1 MDECLTGKDHNMTKH
16 LSQSDRVLIE
26 KYLDDDMTFTYIS
39 RRIGRSVSTVSREI
53 RNHRT
58 FTGDYDRLYPNGCAH
73 YQSCITRNLCP
84 TESIYSCRH
93 RCKFCKEYD
102 CTTLCDRFD
111 PAECPALD
119 LPPYVCNGCP
129 KDRSCKK
136 IHAYYSAQ
144 SAHHN
149 YLERLSSSREG
160 VRITQEEIIRLD
172 EILAPLI
179 LKGQSINHIFTS
191 HKDEI
196 GYCEKTIYNYIDLN
210 VFSFRNIDLPKK
222 VRYRI
227 RHPQK
232 VATKLEYEYRKG
244 RTIDCF
250 HAFINAH
257 PALPITEMDTVKGAR
272 HSSKKT
278 LLTLIM
284 RQTNFM
290 LVFLLPDGTQRSVL
304 DVFDFLFEGLGPTAF
319 LKLFAVILTD
329 NGVEFKCPHDLEFTP
344 SGIRRTRIFYCDPQ
358 ASWQKPHVE
367 KNHTLIRRILPKGT
381 PFSFLTDDHVH
392 LITRHINS
400 VPREAFDNRTPFDL
414 MTSPE
419 QKKLLEF
426 LKLSPIPLDD
436 VLLKP
441 ILLKKK

>member
-1 MDECLTGKDHNMTKH
+1 MTKH
-16 LSQSDRVLIE
+16 LSQSDRILIE
-26 KYLDDDMTFTYIS
+26 KYLDDDMAFTYIS

-53 RNHRT
+53 KAHRP
-58 FTGDYDRLYPNGCAH
+58 FTGDYDRMSPNGCSQ
-73 YQSCITRNLCP
+73 YQSCLRRNLCS
-84 TESIYSCRH
+84 TESILTCRN
-93 RCKFCKEYD
+93 RCKFCQEYD
-102 CTTLCDRFD
+102 CKTLCDHFD
-111 PAECPALD
+111 PAECEALKM
-119 LPPYVCNGCP
+119 PPYVYNGCP
-129 KDRSCKK
+129 EDKTCKK
-136 IHAYYSAQ
+136 SHAYYSAR
-144 SAHHN
+144 SAHN
-149 YLERLSSSREG
+149 AYLSTLSQSRQG
-160 VRITQEEIIRLD
+160 VHISEDEIIRLD
-172 EILAPLI
+172 SILAPMI
-179 LKGQSINHIFTS
+179 QKGQSINHIFTS
-191 HKDEI
+191 HKEEI

-232 VATKLEYEYRKG
+232 VATRKEYEWRKG

-250 HAFINAH
+250 RTFIEAN
-257 PALPITEMDTVKGAR
+257 PSLPVTEMDTVRGAKY
-272 HSSKKT
+272 SGKKV
-278 LLTLIM
+278 LLTFIM

-290 LVFLLPDGTQRSVL
+290 MIFLLPDGSRQSVL
-304 DVFDFLFEGLGPTAF
+304 DVFNYLCDGLGPAVF
-319 LKLFAVILTD
+319 NKLYSLILTD
-329 NGVEFKCPHDLEFTP
+329 NGVEFKGPHDMEFTS

-381 PFSFLTDDHVH
+381 PFSFLTDMDVH
-392 LITRHINS
+392 LITEHINS
-400 VPREAFDNRTPFDL
+400 VPRESFDNRTPFDL
-414 MTSPE
+414 MVSPE

>member
-1 MDECLTGKDHNMTKH
+1 MGKESIMAKH
-16 LSQSDRVLIE
+16 LSQSDRILIE

-53 RNHRT
+53 KAHRT
-58 FTGDYDRLYPNGCAH
+58 FTGDYDRISPNGCSL
-73 YQSCITRNLCP
+73 YQSCLRKNLCS
-84 TESIYSCRH
+84 TESIYTCRN
-93 RCKFCKEYD
+93 RCKFCTEYD
-102 CTTLCDRFD
+102 CKTLCDRFD
-111 PAECPALD
+111 PAECEALK

-129 KDRSCKK
+129 KDKSCRK
-136 IHAYYSAQ
+136 IHAYYSAR
-144 SAHHN
+144 SAHN
-149 YLERLSSSREG
+149 AYLNTLSQSRQG
-160 VRITQEEIIRLD
+160 VHISQDEIIRLD
-172 EILAPLI
+172 AILSPMI
-179 LKGQSINHIFTS
+179 RKGQSINHIFSS

-227 RHPQK
+227 RHPQR

-250 HAFINAH
+250 RSFMEAN
-257 PALPITEMDTVKGAR
+257 PSLPVTEMDTVKGAR
-272 HSSKKT
+272 HSGKKV
-278 LLTLIM
+278 LLTFIM
-284 RQTNFM
+284 RHTNFM
-290 LVFLLPDGTQRSVL
+290 MIFLLPDGSKQSVL
-304 DVFDFLFEGLGPTAF
+304 DVFNYLCDGLGTTVF
-319 LKLFAVILTD
+319 NKLFPVILTD
-329 NGVEFKCPHDLEFTP
+329 NGVEFKGPHDLEFTS
-344 SGIRRTRIFYCDPQ
+344 SGVRRTRIFYCDPQ

-381 PFSFLTDDHVH
+381 PFSFLTDMDVH
-392 LITRHINS
+392 LITEHINS
-400 VPREAFDNRTPFDL
+400 VPRESFDNRTPFDL
-414 MTSPE
+414 MVSPE